1 MQDGH
6 GIEMVA
12 RYFFKAIRH
21 LFFKSH
27 LSGARNL
34 RQSEPVILV
43 ANHAGSFGP
52 VSVITSLPMRLY
64 PWVAFEVTDR
74 STVAKRIQ
82 AEFLE
87 QELHL
92 RPPLSTYL
100 GKVIGRVC
108 VALMKDID
116 AIPVYAKSKRI
127 RNTVQASLALLEQ
140 GKNILV
146 FAEDSTRKMND
157 VLGEF
162 RTGFIHVAKLYYE
175 KTMKAVQFLP
185 VAVNKKVGGIRIGA
199 PIRFDATNSYS
210 REKQRLQKALQDTVY
225 DLYCAMESDHGEPKE
240 ALTASTQ

>member
-1 MQDGH
+1 
-6 GIEMVA
+6 MVA
-12 RYFFKAIRH
+12 RYFFKVIRH

-27 LSGARNL
+27 LSGAQNL
-34 RQSEPVILV
+34 KQGEPVILV

-64 PWVAFEVTDR
+64 PWVASEVTER
-74 STVAKRIQ
+74 TTVAKRIQ

-92 RPPLSTYL
+92 RPPISSYL

-116 AIPVYAKSKRI
+116 AIPVYVKSKKI
-127 RNTVQASLALLEQ
+127 LDTVQSSLALLEQ

-146 FAEDSTRKMND
+146 FAEDSTRKIND

-162 RTGFIHVAKLYYE
+162 RTGFAHVAKLYYE

-185 VAVNKKVGGIRIGA
+185 VAVNKKVGRIRIGK
-199 PIRFDATNSYS
+199 PIRFDASNAFSV
-210 REKQRLQKALQDTVY
+210 EKERLKKELQERIW
-225 DLYCAMESDHGEPKE
+225 DLYCSMEADGGLSKEPLF
-240 ALTASTQ
+240 ATDQ

>member
-1 MQDGH
+1 MLDGH

-12 RYFFKAIRH
+12 RYFFKVLRY

-64 PWVAFEVTDR
+64 PWVASEVTDR

-92 RPPLSTYL
+92 RPPLST
-100 GKVIGRVC
+100 RR
-108 VALMKDID
+108 
-116 AIPVYAKSKRI
+116 PR
-127 RNTVQASLALLEQ
+127 T
-140 GKNILV
+140 
-146 FAEDSTRKMND
+146 TR
-157 VLGEF
+157 
-162 RTGFIHVAKLYYE
+162 
-175 KTMKAVQFLP
+175 P
-185 VAVNKKVGGIRIGA
+185 GA
-199 PIRFDATNSYS
+199 RSQN
-210 REKQRLQKALQDTVY
+210 R
-225 DLYCAMESDHGEPKE
+225 
-240 ALTASTQ
+240 

>member
-1 MQDGH
+1 
-6 GIEMVA
+6 MVA

-34 RQSEPVILV
+34 DQGEPVILV

-64 PWVAFEVTDR
+64 PWVAHEVTDR
-74 STVAKRIQ
+74 ASVAKRIQ

-92 RPPLSTYL
+92 RPPLSAYL
-100 GKVIGRVC
+100 GRVIGRVC
-108 VALMKDID
+108 VALMRDIE
-116 AIPVYAKSKRI
+116 AVPVYAKSRRI
-127 RNTVQASLALLEQ
+127 LGTVQSSLALLEQ

-146 FAEDSTRKMND
+146 FAEDSTRRINS

-162 RTGFIHVAKLYYE
+162 RTGFAHVARLYYE

-185 VAVNKKVGGIRIGA
+185 VAVNRKVGGIRIGA
-199 PIRFDATNSYS
+199 PIRFDASNSFS
-210 REKQRLQKALQDTVY
+210 EEKKRLKKELQERIW
-225 DLYCAMESDHGEPKE
+225 DLYCAMDSEGGPREPLF
-240 ALTASTQ
+240 AADQ